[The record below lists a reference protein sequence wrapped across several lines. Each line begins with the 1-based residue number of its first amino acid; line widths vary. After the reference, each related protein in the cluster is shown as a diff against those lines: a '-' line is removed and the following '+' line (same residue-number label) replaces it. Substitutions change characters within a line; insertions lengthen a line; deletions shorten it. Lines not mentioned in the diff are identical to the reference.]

1 MTKPKQQSLTNV
13 FAPFVSVLKRHL
25 TLSTF
30 VSFSAKN
37 EAKHAV
43 SIQEVTSL
51 ADGFD
56 SPLICADLRVS
67 LRSEP

>member
-1 MTKPKQQSLTNV
+1 MSKPKQQLLVNVCSLC
-13 FAPFVSVLKRHL
+13 FCHRHFINITYIRL
-25 TLSTF
+25 I
-30 VSFSAKN
+30 SAKN

-51 ADGFD
+51 ADSFD

-67 LRSEP
+67 SRSQP

>member
-1 MTKPKQQSLTNV
+1 MNV
-13 FAPFVSVLKRHL
+13 FAPFVSVRGILL
-25 TLSTF
+25 TLHTF

-51 ADGFD
+51 ADSFD

-67 LRSEP
+67 LRFQP